1 MIALLKDHF
10 KPPVRAVSHC
20 FSGTCEIMEALISL
34 GLFISFAGPVTYKK
48 NDALR
53 EAARAC
59 PMDHLLIETD
69 APFLAPQAYRGN
81 RNEPAYLPETAR
93 WIADLMGISL
103 EELGRATSQNAEA
116 LFGRPFRD
124 DNE

>member
-1 MIALLKDHF
+1 
-10 KPPVRAVSHC
+10 
-20 FSGTCEIMEALISL
+20 MEELISL

-53 EAARAC
+53 EAARTC
-59 PMDHLLIETD
+59 PMDRILVETD
-69 APFLAPQAYRGN
+69 APFLAPQAYRGS
-81 RNEPAYLPETAR
+81 RNEPVYLVETAR
-93 WIADLMGISL
+93 WVADLKGISL
-103 EELGRATSQNAEA
+103 EEFGRATSQNAET